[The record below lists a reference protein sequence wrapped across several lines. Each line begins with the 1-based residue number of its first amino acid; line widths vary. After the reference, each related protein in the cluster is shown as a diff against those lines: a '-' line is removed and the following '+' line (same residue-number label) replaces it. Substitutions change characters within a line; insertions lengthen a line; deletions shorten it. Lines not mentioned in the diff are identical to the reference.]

1 MKQLINILLLL
12 QVMIYVACNDSDRI
26 APTGYLYLGVDSNTS
41 IQTRSERPVSDEILR
56 VDIITASGDTLRT
69 YDNYLTDVKGEK
81 IMLPV
86 GTYTVA
92 VSSADKN
99 GSAWD
104 EPYYHGSAET
114 TIKDGETNQI
124 TVVCKVANTGV
135 RVLYDND
142 GSGDNDLNDYLVD
155 YYTEVS
161 VGDNELTYVKDET
174 RTGYFTTEGDLVA
187 VFHATNLDGNKFA
200 LKRTISNVAP
210 TTLYT
215 LKYQL
220 KNEGS
225 SGADIDIEVDKDST
239 QVHCTIFI
247 KEEDFISS
255 AQPKLE
261 ITNMEEGN
269 EVDWR
274 PYRGGNFEPY
284 PYDHPMLNIKIPAGI
299 EPDYENTFKINVS
312 STSTRYTEAD
322 LKIDKDKVAAGEEVS
337 IDLYDLLLSR
347 FEEIPVEEIK
357 EKETHTFNIYILD
370 KLNQEVSLTF
380 TFVINPDVAVETM
393 SANAFSTFAF
403 LQGAS
408 DDLQNACFKVWETN
422 GGSEETATEIPAQG
436 TTFTAVVTG
445 LKPGTKYTYK
455 AYAGEAKDAGA
466 PVSFTTEGASVLPGG
481 NMDEWGYEE
490 ADGYYDY
497 PLGKLNDENE
507 TIVSPFWCSG
517 NNNYMS
523 MGTPE
528 LLNPIENGGGK
539 AANLQSTKP
548 KMLVK
553 LAAGNMLTG
562 DFKVDGLGGNITFNR
577 KFYSRP
583 TKFVGKY
590 FYTPGNVDVPGTVKM
605 PSGKEIVI
613 GNNSSDKCSIYIAIS
628 KEPYSINT
636 NDSKTLFD
644 LEMPDFKNRIIAY
657 GSISEEEE
665 GASTGGWRDFEIKLK
680 YLQPDEICETYYIV
694 IVTSACKYGDYFYG
708 STSSNLK
715 LDDLELL
722 YDYDEDCFN

>member
-12 QVMIYVACNDSDRI
+12 QVMFFVACNDSDRI

-99 GSAWD
+99 GSAWE
-104 EPYYHGSAET
+104 EPYYHGSTET

-135 RVLYDND
+135 RVLYNNSDSEDDDSSDN
-142 GSGDNDLNDYLVD
+142 NLNDYLVD

-370 KLNQEVSLTF
+370 KLNQEVYLTF

-403 LQGAS
+403 LQGRT

-422 GGSEETATEIPAQG
+422 GGSEETAKEIPAQG
-436 TTFTAVVTG
+436 TTFTVVVTG
-445 LKPGTKYTYK
+445 LKPGTDYTYK
-455 AYAGEAKDAGA
+455 AYAGEAKDSGD
-466 PVSFTTEGASVLPGG
+466 PVTFKTEGASVLPGG
-481 NMDEWGYEE
+481 NMDVW
-490 ADGYYDY
+490 DGNTPKTD
-497 PLGKLNDENE
+497 ND
-507 TIVSPFWCSG
+507 PFWSSG
-517 NNNYMS
+517 NNPFTS
-523 MGTPE
+523 D
-528 LLNPIENGGGK
+528 LLSPTTEAVSNK
-539 AANLQSTKP
+539 AANLQSKSA
-548 KMLVK
+548 VGK
-553 LAAGNMLTG
+553 LAAGNMFTG
-562 DFKVDGLGGNITFNR
+562 DFKLSGMNGVLTIGRLFE
-577 KFYSRP
+577 SRP
-583 TKFVGKY
+583 TALKGYYWYQPGKVDKGGSVKLPSGG
-590 FYTPGNVDVPGTVKM
+590 TIDVPNG
-605 PSGKEIVI
+605 SD
-613 GNNSSDKCSIYIAIS
+613 DKCSIYIAIS
-628 KEPYSINT
+628 KEPFVLDTGNS
-636 NDSKTLFD
+636 SSLFD
-644 LEMPDFKNRIIAY
+644 LNMPAFKERIIAY
-657 GSISEEEE
+657 AELPEKECVKTDGYQE
-665 GASTGGWRDFEIKLK
+665 FVLK
-680 YLQPDEICETYYIV
+680 INYFQKDYKGPYYIA

-722 YDYDEDCFN
+722 YDYDENCFN

>member
-1 MKQLINILLLL
+1 
-12 QVMIYVACNDSDRI
+12 MIYVACNDSDRI
-26 APTGYLYLGVDSNTS
+26 APTGYLYLGVDTNTS

-255 AQPKLE
+255 AQPKLD

-312 STSTRYTEAD
+312 STGTRYTEAD

-445 LKPGTKYTYK
+445 LKPGTDYTYK

-466 PVSFTTEGASVLPGG
+466 SVTFKTEGASVLPGG
-481 NMDEWGYEE
+481 NMDVW
-490 ADGYYDY
+490 DGNTPKTD
-497 PLGKLNDENE
+497 ND
-507 TIVSPFWCSG
+507 PFWSSG
-517 NNNYMS
+517 NNDQ
-523 MGTPE
+523 TPN
-528 LLNPIENGGGK
+528 LLTKTDESNSGYAALLTPVEAPIIN
-539 AANLQSTKP
+539 S
-548 KMLVK
+548 
-553 LAAGNMLTG
+553 LAAGNMFTG
-562 DFKVDGLGGNITFNR
+562 SFSMIKNITGWEFGGELTLGR
-577 KFYSRP
+577 EFSARP
-583 TKFVGKY
+583 TSLKGFRLYKAGKVNK
-590 FYTPGNVDVPGTVKM
+590 PGIAKY
-605 PSGKEIVI
+605 PSGKTVELT
-613 GNNSSDKCSIYIAIS
+613 SEMDDKCSIYIALS
-628 KEPYSINT
+628 KSPFKVKTT
-636 NDSKTLFD
+636 NKSQSEVFEFGYGRFKD
-644 LEMPDFKNRIIAY
+644 LIIAY
-657 GSISEEEE
+657 AELPDEEC
-665 GASTGGWRDFEIKLK
+665 GDTGGIYKDFNLVLK
-680 YLQPDEICETYYIV
+680 YTDKDYFNTDNVPYYIV
-694 IVTSACKYGDYFYG
+694 IVCSSSKYGDFYVG
-708 STSSNLK
+708 STESRLYV
-715 LDDLELL
+715 DELELS
-722 YDYDEDCFN
+722 YDYDENCFN

>member
-12 QVMIYVACNDSDRI
+12 QVMIFVACNDSDRI

-41 IQTRSERPVSDEILR
+41 IQTRSERPVSDEIIR

-99 GSAWD
+99 GSAWE
-104 EPYYHGSAET
+104 EPYYHGSTET

-135 RVLYDND
+135 RVLYNNSDSEDDDSSDN
-142 GSGDNDLNDYLVD
+142 NLNDYLVD

-161 VGDNELTYVKDET
+161 VGNNELTYVKDET

-220 KNEGS
+220 KDEGS

-247 KEEDFISS
+247 KEEDFISNV
-255 AQPKLE
+255 QPKLE
-261 ITNMEEGN
+261 VTNMEEGN
-269 EVDWR
+269 EVEWR
-274 PYRGGNFEPY
+274 PYKGKNFEPY
-284 PYDHPMLNIKIPAGI
+284 PYEPPMLNIKIPAGI
-299 EPDYENTFKINVS
+299 DSDFEKTFKINVS
-312 STSTRYTEAD
+312 STGNRYSEGD
-322 LKIDKDKVAAGEEVS
+322 LVIDKDLVASGKEVS
-337 IDLYDLLLSR
+337 LNLYDLLLSQ
-347 FEEIPVEEIK
+347 FDTQPFLVIS
-357 EKETHTFNIYILD
+357 EKETHTFNISILD

-380 TFVINPDVAVETM
+380 TFIIKPNVAVVTEN
-393 SANAFSTFAF
+393 ANAFSTFAF
-403 LQGAS
+403 LQGTS
-408 DDLQNACFKVWETN
+408 DDLQNACFKVWR
-422 GGSEETATEIPAQG
+422 SEDQTESDVDEIEAQVDG
-436 TTFTAVVTG
+436 VTFSAVVTG
-445 LKPGTKYTYK
+445 LTPGTDYTYK

-466 PVSFTTEGASVLPGG
+466 PVTFKTEGASVLPGG
-481 NMDEWGYEE
+481 NMDVW
-490 ADGYYDY
+490 DGNTPKTD
-497 PLGKLNDENE
+497 ND
-507 TIVSPFWCSG
+507 PFWSSG
-517 NNNYMS
+517 NNTFTS
-523 MGTPE
+523 KLLTPID
-528 LLNPIENGGGK
+528 NNGGK
-539 AANLQSTKP
+539 AANLQSTSAP
-548 KMLVK
+548 IVNI
-553 LAAGNMLTG
+553 AAGNMFTG
-562 DFKVDGLGGNITFNR
+562 AFKVDGTGGNITFNR
-577 KFYSRP
+577 KFESRP

-590 FYTPGNVDVPGTVKM
+590 FYTPGNVNVSGTVKM
-605 PSGKEIVI
+605 PSGEEIVVE
-613 GNNSSDKCSIYIAIS
+613 NNSSDKCAIYIAIS

-665 GASTGGWRDFEIKLK
+665 GASTGGWSDFEIKLK

-722 YDYDEDCFN
+722 YDYDEDCFK